1 MKKNN
6 FSKVD
11 ETSLTIL
18 KKYNCHS
25 LINKKGEI
33 ESDTKFN
40 CSPSNILSF
49 ANDML
54 NEFIS
59 LKAISDFVKGIKK
72 NYYRVGGLQSLYT
85 YAAIQQIVEL
95 RNKLNAKFPLFEI
108 GLKRENRDLVRST
121 IEKIVGKTNEIGNV
135 EMYNNVYT
143 LFEEPTT
150 GLLLSLYTN
159 ELDEWVLNNRVVAIS
174 SSSYIGIIIPDFELC
189 YKLTKALIKAG
200 CTEIEWPFNGFGAY
214 SLRDL
219 NRKNVTAEQAEYN
232 KAEREKNGKIRY
244 TDLEYNFVLN
254 VNKKLKVKELLK

>member
-33 ESDTKFN
+33 ESDTKFTTTQ
-40 CSPSNILSF
+40 STILSF

-59 LKAISDFVKGIKK
+59 VRTISDFVKGINKGHYK
-72 NYYRVGGLQSLYT
+72 VGGLKSLYT
-85 YAAIQQIVEL
+85 YAAIRQIVEL
-95 RNKLNAKFPLFEI
+95 RNKLNAKCPLFEI
-108 GLKRENRDLVRST
+108 GLKREDRDLVKAT

-135 EMYNNVYT
+135 QIYHNVYT

-150 GLLLSLYTN
+150 GVLLSLYTN
-159 ELDEWVLNNRVVAIS
+159 EMDEWVLNNRVVAIS
-174 SSSYIGIIIPDFELC
+174 SSAYIGIIVPDFELC
-189 YKLTKALIKAG
+189 YKISKALVKAG
-200 CTEIEWPFNGFGAY
+200 CNEIEWPFNGYGGL
-214 SLRDL
+214 SIRDL
-219 NRKNVTAEQAEYN
+219 NRKNITTEQAELN
-232 KAEREKNGKIRY
+232 RANRGKNGAKTNY
-244 TDLEYNFVLN
+244 TLESPFVMN
-254 VNKKLKVKELLK
+254 VGKKLLVKNY